1 MRRHRGVLLIPPRG
15 PLAFPDSRSADA
27 GGLLAVGGDLSPE
40 RLLLA
45 YEQGVFPWYDAGYP
59 PFWWSPDPRAVLDPE
74 TLHVSRSLAQLLR
87 RGAFELSWNR
97 DFGRVMAECGCQ
109 RPGGTWIFAEM
120 LEAYTR
126 LHQLGHA
133 HSLEVWVHGEL
144 VGGLYGVQRG
154 GLFAAE
160 SMFHRRPNASKIAL
174 VAAVRSAFDAG
185 IRLFDVQFLTPHLGS
200 LGAREISRDE
210 YLGRLGAVRGLSVD
224 LSRLVPR
231 T

>member
-1 MRRHRGVLLIPPRG
+1 
-15 PLAFPDSRSADA
+15 
-27 GGLLAVGGDLSPE
+27 
-40 RLLLA
+40 
-45 YEQGVFPWYDAGYP
+45 
-59 PFWWSPDPRAVLDPE
+59 
-74 TLHVSRSLAQLLR
+74 
-87 RGAFELSWNR
+87 
-97 DFGRVMAECGCQ
+97 MAECGRQ

-133 HSLEVWVHGEL
+133 HSLEVSVDGEL

-174 VAAVRSAFDAG
+174 MAAVRSVFDAG

-210 YLGRLGAVRGLSVD
+210 YLGRLGAVRDFPVYLG
-224 LSRLVPR
+224 RLVPR